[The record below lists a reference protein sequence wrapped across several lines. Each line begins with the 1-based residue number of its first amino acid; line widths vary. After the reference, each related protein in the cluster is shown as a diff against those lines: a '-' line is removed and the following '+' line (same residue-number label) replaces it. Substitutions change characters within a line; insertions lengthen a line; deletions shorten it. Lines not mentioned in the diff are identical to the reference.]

1 MGGYLLN
8 QIFKTKKLNN
18 LAKTVLTVVF
28 ICSFLVT
35 PFSGL
40 ISFHYIGDDGGYVG
54 KNIYDM
60 SQTVES
66 QYTINGNSAS
76 NGNEQN
82 GAYRSTLHMSYFL
95 GTSYY
100 GFSKYNE
107 SNMDLMADFTKYG
120 INYYFVWGNSTN
132 EALLTNYPEVSN
144 GKVPNLR
151 IYKIH

>member
-1 MGGYLLN
+1 
-8 QIFKTKKLNN
+8 
-18 LAKTVLTVVF
+18 
-28 ICSFLVT
+28 
-35 PFSGL
+35 
-40 ISFHYIGDDGGYVG
+40 
-54 KNIYDM
+54 
-60 SQTVES
+60 
-66 QYTINGNSAS
+66 
-76 NGNEQN
+76 
-82 GAYRSTLHMSYFL
+82 MSYFL